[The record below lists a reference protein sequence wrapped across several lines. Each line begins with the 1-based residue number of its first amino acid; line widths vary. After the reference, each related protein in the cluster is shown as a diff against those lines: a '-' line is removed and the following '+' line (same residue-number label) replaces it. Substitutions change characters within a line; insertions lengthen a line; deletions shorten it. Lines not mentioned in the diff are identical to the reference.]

1 MKGPQEYKDRVQQ
14 EFNDWYR
21 RQTRVTLTM
30 EEMNH
35 VISIGV
41 SILHTMDGGPQGG
54 SFVQA
59 IVKNDLS
66 GSHNRADS
74 TNSRV
79 IPFYVTLKDNY
90 RSQ

>member
-1 MKGPQEYKDRVQQ
+1 MKDIQEYKDRVQE

-21 RQTRVTLTM
+21 RQTRVTLTT

-35 VISIGV
+35 VTSVGV
-41 SILHTMDGGPQGG
+41 SVLQTRDGGIPGG

-66 GSHNRADS
+66 GSYNRADS
-74 TNSRV
+74 TNRKV
-79 IPFYVTLKDNY
+79 IPFYIILKDHVTI
-90 RSQ
+90 

>member
-1 MKGPQEYKDRVQQ
+1 MKDIQTYKDRVQQ
-14 EFNDWYR
+14 EFEDWYG
-21 RQTRVTLTM
+21 RQMKVVLTE

-35 VISIGV
+35 VTSVGV
-41 SILHTMDGGPQGG
+41 SVLQTRDGGIPGG

-66 GSHNRADS
+66 GSYNRADS

-79 IPFYVTLKDNY
+79 IPFYIILKDHVTI
-90 RSQ
+90 

>member
-1 MKGPQEYKDRVQQ
+1 MKDIQAYKDRVQE
-14 EFNDWYR
+14 EFDRWYSS
-21 RQTRVTLTM
+21 QMRVTLNE

-35 VISIGV
+35 VKSIGV
-41 SILHTMDGGPQGG
+41 SVLQTRDGGMQGG

-66 GSHNRADS
+66 GSYNRADS

-79 IPFYVTLKDNY
+79 IPFYIILKDHITV
-90 RSQ
+90 

>member
-1 MKGPQEYKDRVQQ
+1 MKDIQEYKDRVQQ

-21 RQTRVTLTM
+21 RQTKVTLTE

-35 VISIGV
+35 VTSVGV
-41 SILHTMDGGPQGG
+41 SVLQTRDGGIPGG

-66 GSHNRADS
+66 GSYNRADS

-79 IPFYVTLKDNY
+79 IPFYITLKDHVTI
-90 RSQ
+90 